1 MSSGPNPSN
10 GPSLILD
17 RFLPYRL
24 SVASNAV
31 SERIAAAYRARFG
44 LRIPEWRVLAVVAEG
59 AATQADLVRRTAMD
73 KMQVSRAVSALVARG
88 LLVRARAADRRT
100 RALALS
106 RDGAQLYAEFVPA
119 ALALE
124 EELLAP
130 LLPAERASLMALL
143 ARLEDC
149 ARS

>member
-1 MSSGPNPSN
+1 M
-10 GPSLILD
+10 ILD

-31 SERIAAAYRARFG
+31 SERIAAAYRTRFG

-88 LLVRARAADRRT
+88 LLVRASAADRRT

-106 RDGAQLYAEFVPA
+106 GEGERLYAEVVPA

-143 ARLEDC
+143 SRLATC
-149 ARS
+149 ARP